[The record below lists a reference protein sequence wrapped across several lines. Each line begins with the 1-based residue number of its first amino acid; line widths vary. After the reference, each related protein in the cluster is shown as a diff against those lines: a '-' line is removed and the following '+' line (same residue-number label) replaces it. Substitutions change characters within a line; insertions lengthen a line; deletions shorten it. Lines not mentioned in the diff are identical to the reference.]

1 MGIED
6 PIERIERAKQL
17 GKLRNQKVRK
27 TKSGKKVLKQ
37 RLTEKEIEEEK
48 KNLMVKMVED
58 ILTSKN
64 KDDNDIIDK
73 TDSLSK
79 LIVKNLENIKKLA
92 QKEGIS
98 LNKLI
103 NILKK
108 SE

>member
-1 MGIED
+1 
-6 PIERIERAKQL
+6 
-17 GKLRNQKVRK
+17 
-27 TKSGKKVLKQ
+27 
-37 RLTEKEIEEEK
+37 
-48 KNLMVKMVED
+48 MVED